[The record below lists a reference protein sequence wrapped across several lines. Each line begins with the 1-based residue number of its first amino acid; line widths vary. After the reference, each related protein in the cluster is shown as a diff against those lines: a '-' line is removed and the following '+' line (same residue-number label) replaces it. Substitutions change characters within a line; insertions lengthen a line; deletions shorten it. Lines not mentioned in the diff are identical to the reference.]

1 MRTKMGFG
9 ALVRITATLRLK
21 KKEKKRNQESPLLLF
36 SILNPRAMEK
46 FIYIKSLA
54 NEIEFFLFSVLL
66 HILRTQMPT
75 SQSNT

>member
-1 MRTKMGFG
+1 MGFG